1 MSCFSSRRTGVSGLV
16 LLLASLSGA
25 FVRQGSAQ
33 RAGRA
38 GGGAEG
44 GAPREVKPIEGLIPV
59 TDTLV
64 IQKCASCHAADAK
77 GNMTRISAVR
87 TTPEGWEEAIKRMVR
102 LNGLQL
108 TPDEA
113 RKIVRYL
120 SDTHGLAPEEAAQ
133 VQYFAEHRL
142 IDEKFPDAADTR
154 RACASCHAIAKPL
167 SWRRAP
173 EDWDLLKNMHLAFFP
188 SIQASFGAGGGAG
201 GGGGAAGGAPAAAA
215 AAPGAGSAAAGTT
228 PPRMAVDVALTYIK
242 KAAPL
247 ETPEWAAWAPAVA
260 APKLAGTWTVS
271 GYMPGKGK
279 FFGRATITDSP
290 TGYVTHTDINF
301 LSGAKYSTDGTS
313 LVYTGYA
320 WRGRSKGPAKIE
332 GIDDA
337 NGVREVMM
345 VSKDQ
350 ASITGRWFWGTYQEF
365 GMDVTLRRE
374 TVAPAIVG
382 TDISSLKAGSV
393 NAPVTIYGSH
403 LATTLTPA
411 DIDLGKGVTVTKVV
425 SATPEAVTLTASVD
439 AAATP
444 GPRLI
449 SVAGVTLPSAY
460 AVYQKID
467 FLRVTPTTA
476 IAHLGS
482 EPHAKGYM
490 QFEAIAYSN
499 GPDDKPNTD
508 DDIDLGP
515 VPATWSLE
523 EFIASYGDDDVKYVG
538 KLDPKTGL
546 FSPSTDGPNPE
557 RKSMRNNYG
566 DVWSVAKYT
575 PPGASKPLM
584 GRSYLIVGVPQY
596 VQWDQPE
603 VAQ

>member
-1 MSCFSSRRTGVSGLV
+1 M
-16 LLLASLSGA
+16 LLLALTVGTSA
-25 FVRQGSAQ
+25 RQGAAQ
-33 RAGRA
+33 RR
-38 GGGAEG
+38 GGGAAAAA
-44 GAPREVKPIEGLIPV
+44 APHEVKPLEGLIPV

-64 IQKCASCHAADAK
+64 VQKCGSCHTADEK

-87 TTPEGWEEAIKRMVR
+87 TTPEGWEEAIKRMIR

-120 SDTHGLAPEEAAQ
+120 SDTHGLAPEEAAK
-133 VQYFAEHRL
+133 VEYFAEHRL
-142 IDEKFPDAADTR
+142 IDESYPDADTR
-154 RACASCHAIAKPL
+154 RGCASCHAIAKPL

-188 SIQASFGAGGGAG
+188 SIQGSFGGN
-201 GGGGAAGGAPAAAA
+201 GGGAAAGAPPVAAAVA
-215 AAPGAGSAAAGTT
+215 GAPVT
-228 PPRMAVDVALTYIK
+228 PPRMAVDVALAYIK
-242 KAAPL
+242 KSAPL
-247 ETPEWAAWAPAVA
+247 VTPEWAAWAPDVTT
-260 APKLAGTWTVS
+260 PKLSGTWTLS

-279 FFGRATITDSP
+279 FFGRTKITDAS
-290 TGYVTHTDINF
+290 TGYTTHTDISF
-301 LSGAKYSTDGTS
+301 VSGDKYSMDGTS

-332 GIDDA
+332 TIDNP

-350 ASITGRWFWGTYQEF
+350 TSITGRWFWGTYQEF

-374 TVAPAIVG
+374 TAASSVLG
-382 TDISSLKAGSV
+382 TDISSLKAGSTDV
-393 NAPVTIYGSH
+393 PVKIFGSH
-403 LATTLTPA
+403 LGTTLAPS
-411 DIDLGKGVTVTKVV
+411 DIDFGKGVTITKVV
-425 SATPEAVTLTASVD
+425 SATPELVTVTASVD

-449 SVAGVTLPSAY
+449 SVAGSTLPSAY
-460 AVYQKID
+460 AVYKKID
-467 FLRVTPTTA
+467 FLKVTPTTA

-490 QFEAIAYSN
+490 QFEAIAFSN

-515 VPATWSLE
+515 VPATWSIE
-523 EFIASYGDDDVKYVG
+523 EFIASFGDDDVKYVG
-538 KLDPKTGL
+538 KVDAKTG
-546 FSPSTDGPNPE
+546 FFTPSIDGPNPE

-575 PPGASKPLM
+575 PPGTTKPLI
-584 GRSYLIVGVPQY
+584 GKSYLIVGVPQY